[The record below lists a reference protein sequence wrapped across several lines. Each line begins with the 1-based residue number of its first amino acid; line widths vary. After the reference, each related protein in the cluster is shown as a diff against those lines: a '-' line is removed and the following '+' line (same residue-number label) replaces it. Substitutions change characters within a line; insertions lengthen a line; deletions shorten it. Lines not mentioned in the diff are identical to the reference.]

1 MQTAAANAI
10 HPGSQ
15 ASGSVNVSVGDAVG
29 EHNATVG
36 EMIIGFFKI
45 PVAHSRTRRAAAGEG
60 KEHSLLYDLTHSFH
74 LGSMII
80 LSMLLLEVGTV
91 VVAVVVPGCGGQPV
105 CAVVR

>member
-1 MQTAAANAI
+1 M
-10 HPGSQ
+10 
-15 ASGSVNVSVGDAVG
+15 GDAEG

-91 VVAVVVPGCGGQPV
+91 VVAVVVPSRYVQLYGDKCIAA
-105 CAVVR
+105 AVRVSLHVQ